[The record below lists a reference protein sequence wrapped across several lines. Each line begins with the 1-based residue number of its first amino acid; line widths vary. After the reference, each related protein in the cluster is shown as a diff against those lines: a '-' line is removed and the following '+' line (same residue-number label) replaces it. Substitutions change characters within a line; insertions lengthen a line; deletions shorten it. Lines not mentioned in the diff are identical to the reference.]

1 MEKSFRCAFILA
13 PLLTRS
19 LRVRLNKV
27 HDTEGTPL
35 NTLMDI
41 STLDTKLFYAINHGA
56 ANGVFDILM
65 PFLTAKGYLLIFP
78 YVFYILWRAK
88 NQKSNGRNETMVL
101 ALWTLAVS
109 VSSFLLADW
118 TGNELKHIIGRMR
131 PCNVLEGVRLLAGC
145 SASFSMPSNHA
156 TNSFAYAVPL
166 FLMTRGYIRLRWRV
180 YPLMLAGLVAYSRP
194 YLGVHYPADIVAGA
208 ILGTAVA
215 ALIMALFS
223 YARAKYRTRPYAV
236 LLCGGLSVL
245 SVFRIFY
252 ILNGYLDLGPDEA
265 HYWEWSR
272 HLDLSYYSKG
282 PMIAYLIAVGTS
294 IFGDT
299 VFGVRFLAVV
309 LSALSSLILYRLVY
323 EMYNDEAAALG
334 AALIFQILPLFAAFG
349 VIFSIDSPF
358 LFFWILSLYL
368 FSRAVDSEAGI
379 GTWVLLGIAIGL
391 GLLTK
396 YTMAFFHAGIFLFL
410 IMSDRRYL
418 LKTVRPYAAVIISLI
433 VFSPVITWIFQHD
446 WVTVRH
452 TAGQAHVAEGLT
464 LSIGSF
470 GEFVGSQIGVVT
482 PVIFVLIFYALY
494 KLFHDEKGYRS
505 VFLFAFSVPIIA
517 FFVLKSIQGKVQTN
531 WAMTG
536 YITGIIAVA
545 WYFLRSGTPLLS
557 GKKRLLIGAGIAV
570 ALLVTVVSHYPRI
583 INLPLKLD
591 PSSRLRGWH
600 QLRDE
605 INPLYRDLAT
615 LGPVFVF
622 SDRYQI
628 SSELAFYIAGH
639 PNTYCINLG
648 RRMDQYDLW
657 PSMNEDAAR
666 IRLMGGADAKPINGI
681 YVTWGSSEVPPVV
694 AKAFDRFEKKI
705 VKVYDKG
712 YELRVY
718 TIIICYNFKAL
729 ETGAIETY

>member
-1 MEKSFRCAFILA
+1 
-13 PLLTRS
+13 
-19 LRVRLNKV
+19 
-27 HDTEGTPL
+27 
-35 NTLMDI
+35 MDI
-41 STLDTKLFYAINHGA
+41 ATLDTTLFYAINHGT

-78 YVFYILWRAK
+78 YVFYVLWRAN
-88 NQKSNGRNETMVL
+88 NQKSKGRNETMVL
-101 ALWTLAVS
+101 ALWTLVVS

-118 TGNELKHIIGRMR
+118 MGNELKHIIGRMR

-166 FLMTRGYIRLRWRV
+166 FFMTRGYVRLRWRL
-180 YPLMLAGLVAYSRP
+180 YPLVLAGLVAYSRP

-208 ILGTAVA
+208 VLGMTVA
-215 ALIMALFS
+215 ALIMSLFS
-223 YARAKYRTRPYAV
+223 YATAKYRTRPYAV
-236 LLCGGLSVL
+236 LLCGGLLVL

-282 PMIAYLIAVGTS
+282 PMIAYLVAFGTS

-309 LSALSSLILYRLVY
+309 LSAISSLLLFRLVY
-323 EMYNDEAAALG
+323 EMYKDEAAALG
-334 AALIFQILPLFAAFG
+334 AALIFQIVPLFAAFG

-368 FSRAVDSEAGI
+368 FYRAVDSETRAGEAGTGKALPLQGI
-379 GTWVLLGIAIGL
+379 GSWVLLGISVGL

-410 IMSDRRYL
+410 IMSDKRYL
-418 LKTVRPYAAVIISLI
+418 LRTVRPYAAVIISFI
-433 VFSPVITWIFQHD
+433 VFSPVIIWNFQHD

-482 PVIFVLIFYALY
+482 PVIFVLIFYALH
-494 KLFHDEKGYRS
+494 KLFHHEKGYRS
-505 VFLFAFSVPIIA
+505 VFLFAFSMPVIA

-536 YITGIIAVA
+536 YITGIIAVS

-557 GKKRLLIGAGIAV
+557 GKKRLLIGAGVAV
-570 ALLVTVVSHYPRI
+570 ALVVTVVSHYPWI
-583 INLPLKLD
+583 IKLPPKLD

-605 INPLYRDLAT
+605 INPFYRDLAA
-615 LGPVFVF
+615 LGHVFVF

-639 PNTYCINLG
+639 PKTYCINLG

-657 PSMNEDAAR
+657 PGMNEDAAL
-666 IRLMGGADAKPINGI
+666 IRLGGGADAKPINGI
-681 YVTWGSSEVPPVV
+681 YVTWGSSEVPP
-694 AKAFDRFEKKI
+694 I
-705 VKVYDKG
+705 
-712 YELRVY
+712 
-718 TIIICYNFKAL
+718 
-729 ETGAIETY
+729 